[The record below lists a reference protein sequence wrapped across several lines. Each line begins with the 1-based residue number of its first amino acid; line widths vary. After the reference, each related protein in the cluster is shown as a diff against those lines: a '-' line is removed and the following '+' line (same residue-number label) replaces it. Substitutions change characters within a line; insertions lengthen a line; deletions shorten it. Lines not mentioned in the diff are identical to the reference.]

1 MAPLRYAAKFDPFL
15 SLDCAPTPST
25 LAQSKER
32 KGSNFAIWHHW
43 RKAGTRDFSEKLH
56 LTSLKSNR
64 FSSPDQWRGERLLG
78 GGQTNVN
85 CLSIFATM
93 MGRISVI
100 VILFSLTAAGALF
113 IPVTRM
119 PIFIRKAHK
128 KGTAKAAYWFSGLN
142 PLGPWQY
149 ELQSLA
155 MRVNDIMHIN
165 QTSRPPARRLWAP
178 WRPRAGWCRR
188 ASTGCRQSWA
198 GAARTRVKC
207 RVK

>member
-1 MAPLRYAAKFDPFL
+1 M
-15 SLDCAPTPST
+15 
-25 LAQSKER
+25 
-32 KGSNFAIWHHW
+32 
-43 RKAGTRDFSEKLH
+43 RDFSEKLPP
-56 LTSLKSNR
+56 TSLKSNR
-64 FSSPDQWRGERLLG
+64 FFSG
-78 GGQTNVN
+78 
-85 CLSIFATM
+85 LSL
-93 MGRISVI
+93 RISDEESVSWEAKRTNEREVI
-100 VILFSLTAAGALF
+100 HFLSHNDVRDQDGGVRVFVLRDGRRQERYSFPSPACQFLYGKPTKRGPQRFS
-113 IPVTRM
+113 R
-119 PIFIRKAHK
+119 
-128 KGTAKAAYWFSGLN
+128 LN

-155 MRVNDIMHIN
+155 MRVNGILHIN